1 MRQKSFKKRAIWGL
15 LVTLTLAPAL
25 TFAAGF
31 HPQLPSSCNTPLERQ
46 AFMEWMRENGA
57 PESFPCESD
66 VRPESSEPVSRP
78 ELPLICNTPLER
90 QAFIEWVLRGGS
102 SEPMPCVR

>member
-1 MRQKSFKKRAIWGL
+1 MKEKSLKKRAIWSL

-25 TFAAGF
+25 TFAAGVR
-31 HPQLPSSCNTPLERQ
+31 PNLPTSCNTPLERREFLQ
-46 AFMEWMRENGA
+46 WMSEKGA
-57 PESFPCESD
+57 PESFPCERD
-66 VRPESSEPVSRP
+66 VRPKSSEPVSKP

-90 QAFIEWVLRGGS
+90 QAFIAWVLRGGS